1 MQGIAAAAV
10 HEPALTFDADVVAMT
25 AAAGHTRH
33 GAVTVAVREAV
44 TSAGVC
50 MPGDVLGVI
59 EGDFVI
65 IGSDLVVVAIEVVER
80 MLAAGG
86 ELVTVVSGEDADEAL
101 AEAVIDTVRRDHPGV
116 DTVVHVGGQPRYP
129 LLIGVE

>member
-1 MQGIAAAAV
+1 
-10 HEPALTFDADVVAMT
+10 VVAMT
-25 AAAGHTRH
+25 TAAGHTRH

-50 MPGDVLGVI
+50 QPGDVLGVV
-59 EGDFVI
+59 EGDFVV
-65 IGSDLVVVAIEVVER
+65 IGDDVRAVAVGVVER

-86 ELVTVVSGEDADEAL
+86 ELVTVVAGSESDRAL
-101 AEAVIDTVRRDHPGV
+101 ADTVTDAVRRSHPGV
-116 DTVVHVGGQPRYP
+116 DTVVYVGGQPRYP